1 VAIYHCTTK
10 PVARKSGRS
19 AVAAASYRFGQRL
32 NDERLGMVHDYT
44 RRGGIEDR
52 EIPIVLPRSAGG
64 KWTRE
69 RLWNAAE
76 KSEKRCDARTA
87 REWELAFPSE
97 LSAEGRK
104 ATAVAFARSLADRYG
119 CAVDIALHLPGTKG
133 DQRNYHAH
141 LLTTTRKVS
150 GSELGE
156 KTALELSNAK
166 RDSLG
171 LGTTQSEIEAV
182 RATWAEVV
190 NGQLEQEGNAARIDH
205 RTLIAQEM
213 AALER
218 GDAYAAAELHREPLP
233 RLTRNVMQIERKGVH
248 TDAGDR
254 RREVELANVNRAKF
268 LKEANE
274 VAAAIAALE
283 AEFDAKEQAALAE
296 QKRQV
301 EDLTKADSNQPQID
315 RKQIEERAQ
324 KLWEASPSG
333 LAAHKAAKQYGA
345 DQLLAAQYQQNIDT
359 AKADLSTWKKKHPF
373 QSLIAENL
381 HLAEGVQAA
390 IKRYAA
396 HQGSVRRA
404 FAKTLSFAEDKAAV
418 WPNLIKMAAEDLKQ
432 IAVKLLP
439 EEVRRLIL
447 HAFERDGERAAQAF
461 EQLQRGTHTLKVMDG
476 AVRLTKD
483 DNEGFLATM
492 RQSDKPLLDHRLIQ
506 LRQREVREVQRENQL
521 DRSRQTRGS
530 KRDKGIEIGD

>member
-1 VAIYHCTTK
+1 MAIYHCTTK

-19 AVAAASYRFGQRL
+19 AVAAASYRSGERL

-44 RRGGIEDR
+44 RRGGIENR
-52 EIPIVLPRSAGG
+52 EIPIVLPSAANG

-76 KSEKRCDARTA
+76 KAEKRCDARTA
-87 REWELAFPSE
+87 REWEIAFPVE
-97 LSAEGRK
+97 LTAEGRK

-119 CAVDIALHLPGTKG
+119 CAVDVALHLPGSKG

-141 LLTTTRKVS
+141 LLTTTRTVRD
-150 GSELGE
+150 SELGE

-190 NGQLEQEGNAARIDH
+190 NAQLQQEGNAARIDH
-205 RTLIAQEM
+205 RTLAAQES
-213 AALER
+213 AAVER
-218 GDAYAAAELHREPLP
+218 GDAHAAAELHREPLP
-233 RLTRNVMQIERKGVH
+233 RLTRNVMQIERRGIH
-248 TDAGDR
+248 TNAGDR
-254 RREVELANVNRAKF
+254 RREAEQSNLNRAKL

-274 VAAAIAALE
+274 ISAAIAALE
-283 AEFDAKEQAALAE
+283 AEFDVKEQAALAA

-301 EDLTKADSNQPQID
+301 KDLTKASPKQPQINE
-315 RKQIEERAQ
+315 KEIEERAQ

-333 LAAHKAAKQYGA
+333 LAGRRAAKQYED
-345 DQLLAAQYQQNIDT
+345 DQLLAARYQQDIDT
-359 AKADLSTWKKKHPF
+359 AKADLLAWKKEHPF

-381 HLAEGVQAA
+381 HLTEGVQAA

-404 FAKTLSFAEDKAAV
+404 YAKTLSFAEEKAAA
-418 WPNLIKMAAEDLKQ
+418 WPSLLKMAAEDLKE

-447 HAFERDGERAAQAF
+447 HAVERDRSGAEKAF
-461 EQLQRGTHTLKVMDG
+461 EQLQRGTQTMKVMNG
-476 AVRLTKD
+476 TVHLAKD
-483 DNEGFLATM
+483 NIEGFIATM
-492 RQSDKPLLDHRLIQ
+492 RKLDKPQLDQRLSQ
-506 LRQREVREVQRENQL
+506 FQQRENREQH
-521 DRSRQTRGS
+521 RQKNQTYPG
-530 KRDKGIEIGD
+530 KKLERDQGIGD